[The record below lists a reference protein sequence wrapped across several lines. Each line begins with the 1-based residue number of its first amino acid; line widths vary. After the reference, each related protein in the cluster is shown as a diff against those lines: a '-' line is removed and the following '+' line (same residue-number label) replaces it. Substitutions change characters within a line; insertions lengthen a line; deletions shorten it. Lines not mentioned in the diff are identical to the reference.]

1 VNLKQKYYFCIYKY
15 RDEEVEHGMALMPK
29 LPAKEGVE
37 SEEDYDPHK
46 HRNVPHPTS

>member
-1 VNLKQKYYFCIYKY
+1 MFIKN

-29 LPAKEGVE
+29 KPEKEGAE
-37 SEEDYDPHK
+37 NEEDYDPHK